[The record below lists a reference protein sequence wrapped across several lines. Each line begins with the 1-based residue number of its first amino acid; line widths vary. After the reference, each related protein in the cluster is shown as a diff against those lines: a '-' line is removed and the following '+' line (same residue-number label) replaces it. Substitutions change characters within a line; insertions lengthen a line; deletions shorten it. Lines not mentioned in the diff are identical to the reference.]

1 MLLNLSNHPSYTWP
15 EKQLIMAKA
24 NYGSIIDMP
33 FPSIDPELDENGV
46 RLLAEQCAMSIIKAL
61 ENQTVRAVHL
71 MGEMSFSFVLTFL
84 LQQKDILVICS
95 TTKRIVTEEQNQ
107 KKVSH
112 FEFVQFRKYSEL
124 FYF

>member
-1 MLLNLSNHPSYTWP
+1 M
-15 EKQLIMAKA
+15 MAKS

-33 FPSIDPELDENGV
+33 FPSIEPELDENGV
-46 RLLAEQCAMSIIKAL
+46 RFLAEQCAMSIVKAI

-71 MGEMSFSFVLTFL
+71 MGEMSFSFVLIFL
-84 LQQKDILVICS
+84 LQQKGILVICS

-112 FEFVQFRKYSEL
+112 FEFVQFRKYPEL
-124 FYF
+124 FDL